1 MAGTLGIDKGEDVG
15 HPVDGTTAASI
26 DEAAYG
32 VKGLH
37 MWALLSKPVR
47 RWVLLS
53 LAVPLVAGGLSLVA
67 GVLQRRKGHPT
78 KTSKSLLAVSNF
90 LRRRRS
96 RGSSERGR
104 SHKGK

>member
-1 MAGTLGIDKGEDVG
+1 
-15 HPVDGTTAASI
+15 
-26 DEAAYG
+26 
-32 VKGLH
+32 

-90 LRRRRS
+90 LRRRRN
-96 RGSSERGR
+96 RGSSDHGR
-104 SHKGK
+104 SNTGK